1 MTGIRLNM
9 VKEVLIPAPEELAYD
24 IAHPTDDGSDS
35 ETGTSS
41 TKQNYLLETY
51 LANSRAED

>member
-1 MTGIRLNM
+1 M